1 MLASQN
7 GVDRFMAMYNSASPM
22 QNLNVQMNSLSLGQS
37 GNQTHLAV
45 QQNPAAVYGPLQG
58 NGIGAYP
65 AADVYMPN
73 ASTNATAAPA
83 FTSGVVVSSAAAPNK
98 LLHGANNSFSAKISS
113 G

>member
-1 MLASQN
+1 
-7 GVDRFMAMYNSASPM
+7 M

-45 QQNPAAVYGPLQG
+45 QQNPAAVYGPVQG
-58 NGIGAYP
+58 NGNGNGAYP
-65 AADVYMPN
+65 AAGVYMPN